1 MILKKNLLV
10 AVLFLSPFLFSFGSK
25 SKEETAQT
33 PEYIEHYNAGV
44 KAQDNKNYEEA
55 IEHYQ
60 AAVDLKS
67 DFADAW
73 NNLGFCNRMIAKSYL
88 NKAGDAYT
96 KAVKYNPKLAEA
108 IEYQGEYF
116 VMIGKLTSAYQ
127 NYQKLKQMGSDEA
140 NELKGSLDDVLKQAQ
155 SVLKVYSP

>member
-1 MILKKNLLV
+1 MKKNLL
-10 AVLFLSPFLFSFGSK
+10 ATVLILSPFLFSFGSK
-25 SKEETAQT
+25 SKNETSQT

-44 KAQDNKNYEEA
+44 KAQDNKNYAEA

-60 AAVDLKS
+60 AAIDLKS

-73 NNLGFCNRMIAKSYL
+73 NNLGFCNRMMAKSYL

-96 KAVKYNPKLAEA
+96 KAVKYNPGLAEA

-116 VMIGKLTSAYQ
+116 VMAGKLTNAYR
-127 NYQKLKQMGSDEA
+127 NYQKLKLMGSDEA
-140 NELKGSLDDVLKQAQ
+140 NDLKGSLDKVLKEAQ
-155 SVLKVYSP
+155 SVLKEYSP